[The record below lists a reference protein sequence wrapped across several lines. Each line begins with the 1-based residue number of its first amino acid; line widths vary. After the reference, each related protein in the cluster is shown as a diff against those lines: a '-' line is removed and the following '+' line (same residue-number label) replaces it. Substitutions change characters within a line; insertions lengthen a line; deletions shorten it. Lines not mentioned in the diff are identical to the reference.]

1 MARKS
6 TRQAL
11 VLLCLIAMLAVGTVG
26 IGTAAAATNG
36 TIKNEG
42 PCDKKLSE
50 VKVGSIIPGSNPTL
64 DLEDQADALITS
76 AKIFNKKYNGVGGHC
91 IAVDWCDPKVDPNAA
106 ADCARRSPTATQWRR
121 STTRHRTEATPLS
134 RSSRTRASPA
144 ST

>member
-36 TIKNEG
+36 TITNEG

-64 DLEDQADALITS
+64 DLQDQADALITS
-76 AKIFNKKYNGVGGHC
+76 PSV
-91 IAVDWCDPKVDPNAA
+91 AA
-106 ADCARRSPTATQWRR
+106 LACASPTSSPSASRRS
-121 STTRHRTEATPLS
+121 S
-134 RSSRTRASPA
+134 
-144 ST
+144 